1 MADLP
6 LTILT
11 DAGFTEAEAR
21 QVVDHL
27 VKGVDMHDPAGPDRL
42 NIEALPP
49 AKKDAY
55 TRFVE
60 AVTPD
65 A

>member
-1 MADLP
+1 MTDLP
-6 LTILT
+6 LNILT
-11 DAGFTEAEAR
+11 DAGFTGAEAR
-21 QVVDHL
+21 SIVDHL
-27 VKGVDMHDPAGPDRL
+27 VQGVDMHDPAGPDRL
-42 NIEALPP
+42 NIEGLPD
-49 AKKDAY
+49 AKKEAY

>member
-1 MADLP
+1 MTDLP
-6 LTILT
+6 LNILT
-11 DAGFTEAEAR
+11 DAGFTGTEAR
-21 QVVDHL
+21 SIVDHL
-27 VKGVDMHDPAGPDRL
+27 IQGVDMHDPAGPDRL
-42 NIEALPP
+42 DIEDLPA
-49 AKKDAY
+49 AKKEAY

>member
-1 MADLP
+1 MTDLP
-6 LTILT
+6 VNILT

-21 QVVDHL
+21 SIVDHL
-27 VKGVDMHDPAGPDRL
+27 VNGVDMHDPAVPDRL
-42 NIEALPP
+42 DIEALPP
-49 AKKDAY
+49 AKKEAY

-60 AVTPD
+60 TTTAD